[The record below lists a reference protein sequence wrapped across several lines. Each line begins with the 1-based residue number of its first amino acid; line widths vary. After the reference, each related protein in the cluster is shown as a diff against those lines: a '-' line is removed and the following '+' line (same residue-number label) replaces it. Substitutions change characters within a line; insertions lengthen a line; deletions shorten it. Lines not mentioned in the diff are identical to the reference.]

1 MVTWAMILETII
13 KWLIPVVCVAIV
25 GVITAHFVKPFR
37 KGNETTRQEEWDR
50 HFNASQEPRKM
61 GDEEITKVREELKK
75 TVTDADQEILQKIS
89 ELNNNIN
96 AQNESNK
103 AYHEKVDK
111 SIGLIQQGVQDAHL
125 QNLIA
130 TCQTYIRRGYITSAE
145 FETYQARYKLYKDLG
160 GNGHMEPWDAKIQA
174 LPNEPPQ
181 KHTNTAV
188 PRVNSNLPQTH
199 L

>member
-1 MVTWAMILETII
+1 MVTWAMVLETII
-13 KWLIPVVCVAIV
+13 KWLIPVICVAVV
-25 GVITAHFVKPFR
+25 GLVTAHFVKPFR
-37 KGNETTRQEEWDR
+37 KGNAANRQDDWDE
-50 HFNASQEPRKM
+50 HFRASQEPRKM
-61 GDEEITKVREELKK
+61 GDAELSNLKEELNKSDK
-75 TVTDADQEILQKIS
+75 QILDKIS
-89 ELNNNIN
+89 ELSNSIN
-96 AQNESNK
+96 EQNEVNRE
-103 AYHEKVDK
+103 YHKKVDK
-111 SIGLIQQGVQDAHL
+111 SINLIQQGVQDAHL

-181 KHTNTAV
+181 KYTNTAV